1 MNHIAEQVLAN
12 EAVMDT
18 LETLMDRAWPATDV
32 EECNGWVLRSAGSV
46 TQRANSVWPART
58 PDDAQVALSAATAWY
73 TQRRQP
79 VIFQLTHRDRN
90 EALERLLD
98 SRNFSRQSETL
109 IMTAPSATAH
119 AIANSPAGI
128 AITLSNALSDE
139 WIELWWSVDG
149 RGGPAERDIA
159 RTILE
164 GAPAIYATALS
175 EDGSVVG
182 TGRLATVDGWGGLYS
197 MAVRP
202 DARRQG
208 VATAVM
214 SALLDAGRAAGL
226 HDFWLMVTAA
236 NTGAQELYANAGFA
250 EVGRYHYR
258 QAPLRRAPG
267 AC

>member
-1 MNHIAEQVLAN
+1 MNHIAEQVPAK

-18 LETLMDRAWPATDV
+18 LEVLMDRAWPATDV
-32 EECNGWVLRSAGSV
+32 EECNGWILRSAGSV
-46 TQRANSVWPART
+46 TQRANSVWPAQT
-58 PDDAQVALSAATAWY
+58 ADDPQAALSAATAWY
-73 TQRRQP
+73 AQRRQP
-79 VIFQLTHRDRN
+79 IIFQLTHRDRN

-98 SRNFSRQSETL
+98 SRKFSRQSETL
-109 IMTAPSATAH
+109 IMTAPVAKAH
-119 AIANSPAGI
+119 ADANFPAGI
-128 AITLSNALSDE
+128 TITLGNALSE
-139 WIELWWSVDG
+139 GWVELWWSVDG

-159 RTILE
+159 HTILA
-164 GAPAIYATALS
+164 GAPAIYATAVS

-182 TGRLATVDGWGGLYS
+182 TGRLATVEGWGGLYS

-202 DARRQG
+202 DSRRQG
-208 VATAVM
+208 IATAVM

-226 HDFWLMVTAA
+226 QDFWLMVTAA
-236 NTGAQELYANAGFA
+236 NTGAQGLYAAAGFA